1 MVRSQKG
8 RDIFRFVGLGAVILF
23 YVWMAIELHIPFFQ
37 ALITI
42 LIIAFLAMNFIE
54 FIIENL
60 LESEDWDEYVDVYI
74 KKKKQP

>member
-1 MVRSQKG
+1 
-8 RDIFRFVGLGAVILF
+8 LN
-23 YVWMAIELHIPFFQ
+23 IPLFQ

>member
-1 MVRSQKG
+1 MVRTQKG
-8 RDIFRFVGLGAVILF
+8 RDIFRFVSLISVILF

-54 FIIENL
+54 FIIKNL